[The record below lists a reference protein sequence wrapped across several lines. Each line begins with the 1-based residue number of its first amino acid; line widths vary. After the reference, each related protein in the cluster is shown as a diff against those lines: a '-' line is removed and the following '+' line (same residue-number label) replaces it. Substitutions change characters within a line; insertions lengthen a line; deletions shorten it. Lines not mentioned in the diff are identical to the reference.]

1 MCVITNNNPLFLINN
16 IVWYFYLLLLHFFQN
31 IYLYS
36 VVKPIETKRRRTRDP
51 SKQKQKFAYM
61 MGKDKKYVCRKA
73 VRCILGITD
82 SKIRGVCDRMK
93 DSVAGVQ
100 EQGDQRGHGMSVIFY
115 VNLIFLL

>member
-16 IVWYFYLLLLHFFQN
+16 IVWYYYLLLLHFFQN

-36 VVKPIETKRRRTRDP
+36 VIKLIETKRPRTKDP

-61 MGKDKKYVCRKA
+61 IGKEKKNVCRTA

-82 SKIRGVCDRMK
+82 GKLRGTCDRIK
-93 DSVAGVQ
+93 ESESGLQ
-100 EQGDQRGHGMSVIFY
+100 QGDQRGHGMSVIFY
-115 VNLIFLL
+115 VNLNFLL

>member
-61 MGKDKKYVCRKA
+61 MGKDKKYVCRTA

-82 SKIRGVCDRMK
+82 SKIRGVTDRMK